1 MFGYG
6 ESGQLAG
13 GTIQGDQAGELIGES
28 YAVPENIDLKGRCV
42 LHASAGSIL
51 FSTFVWLTVQGGQHS
66 VFLIKR
72 KEGE

>member
-51 FSTFVWLTVQGGQHS
+51 FSTFV
-66 VFLIKR
+66 
-72 KEGE
+72 